1 MDKFE
6 ALGRY
11 VDASERAGTHQ
22 MHRHN
27 ALGDL
32 YRYVS
37 DVVSGT
43 VNCFAYN
50 FDVAKAQDLLNR
62 IADLNQKMTEA
73 VDEANSFAEAS
84 GKPKLE
90 IRNRS

>member
-1 MDKFE
+1 
-6 ALGRY
+6 
-11 VDASERAGTHQ
+11 
-22 MHRHN
+22 
-27 ALGDL
+27 
-32 YRYVS
+32 
-37 DVVSGT
+37 
-43 VNCFAYN
+43 
-50 FDVAKAQDLLNR
+50 VAKAQDLLNR